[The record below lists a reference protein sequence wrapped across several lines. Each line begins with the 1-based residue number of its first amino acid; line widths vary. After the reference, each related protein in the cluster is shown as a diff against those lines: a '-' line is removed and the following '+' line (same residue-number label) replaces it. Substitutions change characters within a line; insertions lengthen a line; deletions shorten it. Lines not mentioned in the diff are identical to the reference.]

1 MRPNGIIIA
10 IDGPTASGKSTT
22 AREVA
27 KRLGYIHINTGAMY
41 RAFALY
47 ASQWGITST
56 NDSRIGGLSEK
67 AYIDFD
73 ENGNILL
80 EGRDVTKEIQA
91 PEIAQLASEL
101 ATLPQV
107 RSKMVAM
114 QQEIGKNGGV
124 VLDGRD
130 IGTVVFPD
138 AELKIFLIAAAETRA
153 ERRLDELVSSG
164 TNISL
169 DKLTQEIKERDKRD
183 SERELSPLKKAADAI
198 ELDTSK
204 LTFDE
209 QVEKVVVLAKGKLQV
224 TVVTGV

>member
-47 ASQWGITST
+47 ASQWGVSST
-56 NDSRIGGLSEK
+56 DDSRIASLSEK

-80 EGRDVTKEIQA
+80 EGRDVTSEIQA

-183 SERELSPLKKAADAI
+183 SERELSPLKKAADATR
-198 ELDTSK
+198 LDTSK

-209 QVEKVVVLAKGKLQV
+209 QVGKVVGLARGKV
-224 TVVTGV
+224 

>member
-22 AREVA
+22 AREAA
-27 KRLGYIHINTGAMY
+27 KRLSYIHINTGAMY

-47 ASQWGITST
+47 ANQWGVSST
-56 NDSRIGGLSEK
+56 DDSRISGLSER

-138 AELKIFLIAAAETRA
+138 AELKVFLIATPETRA

-164 TNISL
+164 TNITL
-169 DKLTQEIKERDKRD
+169 EKLTDEIIERDKRD
-183 SERELSPLKKAADAI
+183 SERALSPLKKASDAI

-209 QVEKVVVLAKGKLQV
+209 QVERVVELAKGKV
-224 TVVTGV
+224 D